1 MGGDLKSPSGL
12 EVRTKAFAVRV
23 IRLYGALSKTDVAAQ
38 VIGKQLL
45 RSGTSVGAQY
55 REAARARSRA
65 EFVSKIESCLQE
77 IEETRYWFELLAE
90 VEIVAEN
97 RLKDI
102 MNEAKEITAMLTAS
116 ARTSKSKTSR

>member
-1 MGGDLKSPSGL
+1 MSEAGGEKNRDLA
-12 EVRTKAFAVRV
+12 VRTKAFAVRV
-23 IRLYGALSKTDVAAQ
+23 IRLYAALPKTDAAAQ

-77 IEETRYWFELLAE
+77 IEETRYWFELLVE
-90 VEIVAEN
+90 VEIVPEKRMKA
-97 RLKDI
+97 LAD
-102 MNEAKEITAMLTAS
+102 EASEITAMLTAS
-116 ARTSKSKTSR
+116 ARTSKAK